1 MNRPPFGAA
10 KTYDSDGGPV
20 HIALVAAYP
29 TQEEAEAELTVGL
42 MDAPTYR
49 GIWQLPEPYGG
60 IVHVFT
66 DAAPE
71 RLESAGWTR
80 KARP

>member
-1 MNRPPFGAA
+1 MTRPPSGAA

-20 HIALVAAYP
+20 HVALVAAYP
-29 TQEEAEAELTVGL
+29 TQQQAEAELTVGL

-49 GIWQLPEPYGG
+49 GIWQLPTPYGG

-66 DAAPE
+66 DTDPG
-71 RLESAGWTR
+71 RLEAAGWTR
-80 KARP
+80 EEQP